1 MKHFNT
7 VDFPSI
13 HIRLLDGE
21 NEADLAIFKE
31 FLLRTTDYFTD
42 YVAAEPTKEQVK
54 EFFTSLPPKTSPSQK
69 YMYGIFDRDRLMGFI
84 DWVEDF
90 PQKETGML
98 GYFVLESE
106 YRGTELAKELYTAL
120 EKTVSDT
127 GTKTIRLTFID
138 DDQRASRFWEK
149 QGYKAISTHEGDYG
163 KQLVVEKI
171 LG

>member
-13 HIRLLDGE
+13 HIRLLNGD

-31 FLLRTTDYFTD
+31 LLSSTTDYFTD
-42 YVAAEPTKEQVK
+42 YLEVAPTDEQTK
-54 EFFTSLPPKTSPSQK
+54 EFFTSLPLNTSASQK
-69 YMYGIFDRDRLMGFI
+69 YLYGIFDRDRLIGFI

-90 PQKETGML
+90 PKKDCGMI
-98 GYFVLESE
+98 GYFVLHED
-106 YRGTELAKELYTAL
+106 YRGTKLAQELYNAL

-127 GTKTIRLTFID
+127 GTKTMRLTFIKD
-138 DDQRASRFWEK
+138 DLRSARFWEK
-149 QGYKAISTHEGDYG
+149 QGFTEIDTTTSDYG

-171 LG
+171 IG